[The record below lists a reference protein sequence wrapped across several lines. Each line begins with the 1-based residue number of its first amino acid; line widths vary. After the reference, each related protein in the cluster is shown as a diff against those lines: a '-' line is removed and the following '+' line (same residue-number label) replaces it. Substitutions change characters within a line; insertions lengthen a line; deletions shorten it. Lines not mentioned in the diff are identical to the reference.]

1 MLWLDIA
8 TKVEVTYPSNQGSM
22 ENILG
27 AVLHTTNTGVVMTT
41 IEEFQKTWQDAIND
55 PNVPA
60 VHKQSAHFMVEQTGR
75 IGQFRALNEVAW
87 HIGGQSR
94 KYIGIEHIC
103 RTQCKETLTNDLK
116 VASGKLLRT
125 LRNVL
130 DIDLKPLKESMSSGV
145 GVHQQFSS
153 TGCGGNDVFWN
164 GTHQSGE
171 FGTAFWEILQVPSG
185 RWEVH
190 VGDYTWIYIF
200 YDTGVVEWQKLS
212 IKDSAK
218 DTGTG
223 NWTLGDNLHI
233 KWNNGSIED
242 WKKPLTATATGRL
255 TNEGEA
261 GRTITERDRQ
271 IVARRLDLPK

>member
-41 IEEFQKTWQDAIND
+41 IEQFQKTWQDAIND

-103 RTQCKETLTNDLK
+103 RGRISDLLKILLAYFTFSWKKDLHVVAGDLSGTNDIAGSTRM
-116 VASGKLLRT
+116 VAW
-125 LRNVL
+125 V
-130 DIDLKPLKESMSSGV
+130 
-145 GVHQQFSS
+145 
-153 TGCGGNDVFWN
+153 
-164 GTHQSGE
+164 
-171 FGTAFWEILQVPSG
+171 
-185 RWEVH
+185 
-190 VGDYTWIYIF
+190 
-200 YDTGVVEWQKLS
+200 
-212 IKDSAK
+212 
-218 DTGTG
+218 
-223 NWTLGDNLHI
+223 
-233 KWNNGSIED
+233 
-242 WKKPLTATATGRL
+242 
-255 TNEGEA
+255 
-261 GRTITERDRQ
+261 DRG
-271 IVARRLDLPK
+271 A